1 MNLLLDTHVL
11 LWWLDNP
18 KKLSPDAMEAIRD
31 EHNAVFV
38 SAAVVWEIVIKKALD
53 KLTAPDNLDEVIA
66 ENRFEP
72 LAITIEHALAVEKLP
87 THHRD
92 PFDRILIAQAIVEG
106 MTLANRDDEITKYP
120 VAQIRA

>member
-18 KKLSPDAMEAIRD
+18 KKLSPDAIEAIRD

-38 SAAVVWEIVIKKALD
+38 SAAVVWEIVIKRALD
-53 KLTAPDNLDEVIA
+53 KLVSPDNLDEVIA

-92 PFDRILIAQAIVEG
+92 PFDRILIAQAIVDG
-106 MTLANRDDEITKYP
+106 MTLANRDDEIAKYP
-120 VAQIRA
+120 VVQIRA